1 MRLLSPEGRATPVKV
16 AMPARP
22 KTLAGL
28 RIGLLDNTK
37 APVDKMMA
45 HLDRR
50 LRERFPGATTF
61 YISKQHP
68 SLGAAPDVHAALRA
82 NADVVITAL
91 GD

>member
-1 MRLLSPEGRATPVKV
+1 MKLLSPDGRAAPEMI
-16 AMPARP
+16 AMPPRPAR
-22 KTLAGL
+22 LDGL

-37 APVDKMMA
+37 APVDRMFE

-50 LRERFPGATTF
+50 LRERIPGASTF
-61 YISKQHP
+61 YISKKHP
-68 SLGAAPDVHAALRA
+68 SMGAEPEVHAALRA